1 MSTTAPVAPLRTE
14 QPPAVPRP
22 RTGRRAVVWTGAA
35 VALVLVLLGGMAVG
49 GASEAVPDGLSDP
62 GPLVDQGASVVT
74 LIGRI
79 ASVGTIGALLFA
91 AVLLPGGAGTLAPSA
106 RRAARATSVWAL
118 AWAVATALG
127 AFLTVCRLVGR
138 TPTSVP
144 LSAVR
149 VFLLDTGAGQ
159 AVLIV
164 LALTL
169 AVAAAARRCAGVL
182 GAWVLLLAAVAALV
196 VPAVLTGHSSTA
208 DDHLLAVT
216 TLAVHVAAASLW
228 IGGLGALLVFG
239 RRDERLTTAVGRF
252 SRLALLCL
260 LATGITGVV
269 AASVVLGGPAAVVD
283 AVGTGYGW
291 LLLGKTL
298 GLVVLG
304 VLGWQ
309 HRRRTVPQ
317 LAAGRPGAFRRLA
330 VVEVFVMLATVALA
344 VALGSSPPPAAAAP
358 TTAAVAGTASTGPAT
373 SDPAAPAPAGTIPPP
388 KAGGPMAGHDHG
400 PLTVGVLVD
409 GTRFHVAH
417 PVAAGS
423 RVSVFNGSGQQVTLT
438 AADGSFDVTVPAGSL
453 MTFRAP
459 DQPGEHPFTSR
470 HSASY
475 ADVLVVE

>member
-1 MSTTAPVAPLRTE
+1 MSTTTPVAPLHTE
-14 QPPAVPRP
+14 QPPATTGPRA
-22 RTGRRAVVWTGAA
+22 GRRVLAWLAA
-35 VALVLVLLGGMAVG
+35 AATLVAVLLGGMAVG

-62 GPLVDQGASVVT
+62 GPLVDQGAAVVT
-74 LIGRI
+74 LVGRI
-79 ASVGTIGALLFA
+79 AAVGTVGALLFA
-91 AVLLPGGAGTLAPSA
+91 AVLLPGGAGTLAPAA
-106 RRAARATSVWAL
+106 RRAARAASVWAA
-118 AWAVATALG
+118 AWAAATALG

-138 TPTSVP
+138 APTSVP

-164 LALTL
+164 VALTL
-169 AVAAAARRCAGVL
+169 AVAAGARRCPGVL
-182 GAWVLLLAAVAALV
+182 GAGVLLLAALAALV
-196 VPAVLTGHSSTA
+196 VPAVLTGHSSA
-208 DDHLLAVT
+208 AEDHLVAVT

-252 SRLALLCL
+252 SRLALVCL
-260 LATGITGVV
+260 LATGVSGVA

-291 LLLGKTL
+291 LLLGKTV
-298 GLVVLG
+298 GLVVLA

-317 LAAGRPGAFRRLA
+317 LQAGRPGAFRRFA

-358 TTAAVAGTASTGPAT
+358 TAATAVADPAT
-373 SDPAAPAPAGTIPPP
+373 ADPGAPAPAGTAPP

-409 GTRFHVAH
+409 DTRFHVAH
-417 PVAAGS
+417 PVAPGS
-423 RVSVFNGSGQQVTLT
+423 RVTVFNGSDQEVSLT
-438 AADGSFDVTVPAGSL
+438 ADDGSFDITVPAGSL
-453 MTFRAP
+453 MTFPAP
-459 DQPGEHPFTSR
+459 AQPGEHPFTSR
-470 HSASY
+470 HSTSY